1 MDGKI
6 IGIDI
11 NVGLILEAKR
21 RILRRRFSSFWDQFN
36 QFLDQFL
43 GHFLRSLDDEEEHDD
58 TSAS

>member
-21 RILRRRFSSFWDQFN
+21 RILRRQYPSYWDQFN
-36 QFLDQFL
+36 QFLD
-43 GHFLRSLDDEEEHDD
+43 HILRGLDDEEEYDD
-58 TSAS
+58 TSTS

>member
-6 IGIDI
+6 IDIDI
-11 NVGLILEAKR
+11 NVGLILEAKQ
-21 RILRRRFSSFWDQFN
+21 RILRRQSPFYWDQFN

>member
-11 NVGLILEAKR
+11 NVGLILEAKQ
-21 RILRRRFSSFWDQFN
+21 RILRRHFSSCWDQFS
-36 QFLDQFL
+36 QFL

>member
-11 NVGLILEAKR
+11 NVGLILEAKQ
-21 RILRRRFSSFWDQFN
+21 RILRRRSPFYWDQFN
-36 QFLDQFL
+36 QFL

>member
-11 NVGLILEAKR
+11 NVGLILEAEQ
-21 RILRRRFSSFWDQFN
+21 RILRHQFPFYWDQFN
-36 QFLDQFL
+36 QFL

-58 TSAS
+58 TSTS